1 LKVNYATLLNY
12 TNKDKLFKGKY
23 MIKRVNKKKMWVQL
37 VKTLISCTN
46 NGNSSL
52 SPGYFHILSCFILLL
67 LIFSAIS
74 KHLLKKMKHQQRQE
88 GQFSVSLCTY
98 ILCISYF
105 NWSNNIHIKT
115 LHLFKIYKYIVMS
128 TKHNRQHVFF

>member
-1 LKVNYATLLNY
+1 ML
-12 TNKDKLFKGKY
+12 
-23 MIKRVNKKKMWVQL
+23 VQL
-37 VKTLISCTN
+37 VKTLISCIK

-52 SPGYFHILSCFILLL
+52 SSGYFHNLSYFFLLL
-67 LIFSAIS
+67 LIFSAVS
-74 KHLLKKMKHQQRQE
+74 KHPLKKMKHQQRQE

-105 NWSNNIHIKT
+105 NWSNNIHINT

-128 TKHNRQHVFF
+128 TKHKRQHVLF